1 MEQTTD
7 NNKAQ
12 AVLMISNINKVEGFD
27 PSVLAVDYQDPSGQT
42 YKRLPAMA
50 QIAWFRMKYPEGKIA
65 FSNIIEKLLPTGE
78 LVYMVTARVYTDY
91 RMDINCFLAE
101 GTATRGYCKDKPSV
115 SPKEWAQTA
124 AIGIALRNAG
134 FGLQFNI
141 AGEDFPAEAPNEL
154 GGTVIGSQNIP
165 SGFSDVG
172 MANPVSQPMTAPIQ
186 AGFVP
191 PADMTPNMNGSL
203 IQNAGQDMNGNPNI
217 GQNIQQ
223 PIEADNGNNAG
234 YVVQQ
239 TNVYNTVQ
247 GAQQVSEEKV
257 GQVSMASQNSA
268 GQHEMTYEEKLNAAM
283 NMQCP
288 INKYKGQ
295 TLGQVLMT
303 DPAAIN
309 WIATKSTLDDNVKT
323 AATLICEYAL
333 NEKASA

>member
-78 LVYMVTARVYTDY
+78 LVYTVTARVYTDY

-134 FGLQFNI
+134 FGLQFSI

-154 GGTVIGSQNIP
+154 GGTVIGNQNIL

-172 MANPVSQPMTAPIQ
+172 MANPVPQPMTAPIQ

-203 IQNAGQDMNGNPNI
+203 IQNAGQDMNGNPNM
-217 GQNIQQ
+217 GQNMQQ
-223 PIEADNGNNAG
+223 PIEVDNGNNAG
-234 YVVQQ
+234 QR
-239 TNVYNTVQ
+239 
-247 GAQQVSEEKV
+247 
-257 GQVSMASQNSA
+257 
-268 GQHEMTYEEKLNAAM
+268 EMTYEEKLNVAM

-323 AATLICEYAL
+323 AATLICEHAL